1 MRCKNAADDN
11 NQRFKNATQLTRTV
25 LRNGRTLFIV
35 TYIPCDAKTREDF
48 NAQNNNRA
56 QSHRCRRR
64 ASPRGSD
71 TVVLILNCSML
82 LMIYTVLEPLRGL
95 VLPLSYLHTDMT
107 YLLTKRNCFYKAL
120 TEIWVIAWVRTYRK
134 TLFIPN
140 THFGFSIP
148 LCWARRQFVSQYW
161 KTGKLEKE

>member
-1 MRCKNAADDN
+1 MPRICRFCPFTSKCDVVVCSSTGTAGKFVVAALSV
-11 NQRFKNATQLTRTV
+11 FLRTV

-120 TEIWVIAWVRTYRK
+120 TEI
-134 TLFIPN
+134 
-140 THFGFSIP
+140 
-148 LCWARRQFVSQYW
+148 
-161 KTGKLEKE
+161 